1 MNTSMDTLMIQIEST
16 TKNATSSIQTLINK
30 LNQLNKSLEQVA
42 NQSKNFSKLKTA
54 LSGTTTVSTPKVTKQ
69 KQPFAE
75 YGSLTKQLKDLGVYG
90 KSLSKLS
97 VSDDSIT
104 KTIKYKTAMGDL
116 VTVIR
121 KTKDDLVGYKVTL
134 KDVNKETKNV
144 MDSFKNVKI
153 NDSFY
158 NISGLGTSLNKQKSY
173 IIDYQQQLNSLGLS
187 ANNLGKVQSVTRT
200 ATSTTTKY
208 KNEMGQLIT
217 VVQKTKNGLDSYKVT
232 LKDVNKETKNIVDVF
247 KSLTSSFSTTLLNV
261 NLLWNNVKSMVST
274 MGDFV
279 NQAASYYE
287 SLNLFS
293 TTLGENSEEAMEWVN
308 KFSDALYLDPGQVM
322 QYMGTFDSLI
332 SGLGVGEEK
341 AYLMSQQLTQLTY
354 DLASFK
360 NLSFET
366 AFEKLQSGISGE
378 IFCLV
383 RKGLR
388 TVTHLIQWTSKHVMV

>member
-30 LNQLNKSLEQVA
+30 LKILNQSLEQVA

-54 LSGTTTVSTPKVTKQ
+54 LSSTTNVSTPKVTKQ

-75 YGSLTKQLKDLGVYG
+75 YGSKQSQFQSLGVDE
-90 KSLSKLS
+90 KSLGNAIST
-97 VSDDSIT
+97 T
-104 KTIKYKTAMGDL
+104 KTATQETTRYKNSLGQL
-116 VTVIR
+116 VTVVE
-121 KTKDDLVGYKVTL
+121 KTKNGLTGYKVTL
-134 KDVNKETKNV
+134 KDVNKETKN
-144 MDSFKNVKI
+144 
-153 NDSFY
+153 
-158 NISGLGTSLNKQKSY
+158 
-173 IIDYQQQLNSLGLS
+173 
-187 ANNLGKVQSVTRT
+187 SV
-200 ATSTTTKY
+200 
-208 KNEMGQLIT
+208 G
-217 VVQKTKNGLDSYKVT
+217 
-232 LKDVNKETKNIVDVF
+232 VF
-247 KSLTSSFSTTLLNV
+247 KSLTSNFSTTLLNV
-261 NLLWNNVKSMVST
+261 NLLWHDIKSIAMT

-293 TTLGENSEEAMEWVN
+293 TTLGDKSEEALDWVN
-308 KFSDALYLDPGQVM
+308 KFSNALYLDPGQVM

-332 SGLGVGEEK
+332 SGLGVGEDK

>member
-30 LNQLNKSLEQVA
+30 LKILNQSLEQVA

-54 LSGTTTVSTPKVTKQ
+54 LSSTSTVSTPKVTKQ

-75 YGSLTKQLKDLGVYG
+75 YSTKESQFQSLGVDE
-90 KSLSKLS
+90 KSLGKA
-97 VSDDSIT
+97 VSTT
-104 KTIKYKTAMGDL
+104 KT
-116 VTVIR
+116 
-121 KTKDDLVGYKVTL
+121 
-134 KDVNKETKNV
+134 
-144 MDSFKNVKI
+144 
-153 NDSFY
+153 
-158 NISGLGTSLNKQKSY
+158 
-173 IIDYQQQLNSLGLS
+173 
-187 ANNLGKVQSVTRT
+187 
-200 ATSTTTKY
+200 ATQETTKY
-208 KNEMGQLIT
+208 KNSLGQLIT
-217 VVQKTKNGLDSYKVT
+217 VVEKTKNGLTGYKVT
-232 LKDVNKETKNIVDVF
+232 LQDINKETKKNFF
-247 KSLTSSFSTTLLNV
+247 KSLTSGFSTTLLNV
-261 NLLWNNVKSMVST
+261 NLLWHDIKSIAST

-293 TTLGENSEEAMEWVN
+293 TTLGENSEKALDWVN
-308 KFSDALYLDPGQVM
+308 KFSSALYLDPGQVM

-378 IFCLV
+378 IEPLILAAIVCEYY
-383 RKGLR
+383 RKHREPINIGCGILYC
-388 TVTHLIQWTSKHVMV
+388 

>member
-75 YGSLTKQLKDLGVYG
+75 YGSKQSQFQSLGIDE
-90 KSLSKLS
+90 KSLGNAIST
-97 VSDDSIT
+97 T
-104 KTIKYKTAMGDL
+104 KTATQETTRYKNSLGQL
-116 VTVIR
+116 VTVVE
-121 KTKDDLVGYKVTL
+121 KTKNGLTGYKVTM
-134 KDVNKETKNV
+134 KDVNKETKNGV
-144 MDSFKNVKI
+144 S
-153 NDSFY
+153 
-158 NISGLGTSLNKQKSY
+158 
-173 IIDYQQQLNSLGLS
+173 
-187 ANNLGKVQSVTRT
+187 
-200 ATSTTTKY
+200 
-208 KNEMGQLIT
+208 
-217 VVQKTKNGLDSYKVT
+217 
-232 LKDVNKETKNIVDVF
+232 VF

-274 MGDFV
+274 MGGFV
-279 NQAASYYE
+279 KQAASYYE

-293 TTLGENSEEAMEWVN
+293 TTLGENSEKALDWVN
-308 KFSDALYLDPGQVM
+308 KFSNALYLDPGQVM

-378 IFCLV
+378 IEPLILAAIVCEYY
-383 RKGLR
+383 RKHREPINIGCGILYC
-388 TVTHLIQWTSKHVMV
+388 

>member
-75 YGSLTKQLKDLGVYG
+75 YGTKESQFQSLGVDE
-90 KSLSKLS
+90 KSLGKV
-97 VSDDSIT
+97 VSTT
-104 KTIKYKTAMGDL
+104 KTATQETTKYKNSLGQL
-116 VTVIR
+116 VTVVE
-121 KTKDDLVGYKVTL
+121 KTKNGLTGYKVTL
-134 KDVNKETKNV
+134 QDINKETK
-144 MDSFKNVKI
+144 KN
-153 NDSFY
+153 F
-158 NISGLGTSLNKQKSY
+158 
-173 IIDYQQQLNSLGLS
+173 
-187 ANNLGKVQSVTRT
+187 
-200 ATSTTTKY
+200 
-208 KNEMGQLIT
+208 
-217 VVQKTKNGLDSYKVT
+217 
-232 LKDVNKETKNIVDVF
+232 F
-247 KSLTSSFSTTLLNV
+247 KSLTSGFSTTLLNV
-261 NLLWNNVKSMVST
+261 NLLWHDIKGIAST

-378 IFCLV
+378 IEPLILAAIVCEYY
-383 RKGLR
+383 RKHREPINIGCGILYC
-388 TVTHLIQWTSKHVMV
+388 